1 MSQSEA
7 DYDVKKLEKLL
18 DRMAEE
24 ELSDQDVDELQ
35 EILLSSEQARVK
47 YINFNF
53 VDDSLHWSYA
63 EAALDNKRDNQ
74 YFKETVVNDTDEKK
88 AAIAFPWAAIAA
100 ILAIAFTAFVLT
112 TNSLNSSDVVAT
124 VSADSTAKWAENKG
138 TKLSPGIIKLLEGQA
153 KITFASGAEMT
164 ATAPVEIDIKS
175 NIYARLIRGKVKLY
189 APKSAMG
196 FRLETEA
203 SNFVDIGTEFEVT
216 VDENNTSEIHVLDG
230 VVVARSNYS
239 DEIVP
244 FGKNEAGRVD
254 TFHGNITPLKK
265 KLPPAQ
271 YIAPTGENKPQL
283 NADSRVIFI
292 GERNTDYETYLHMVN
307 QAIYDF
313 NPKNAPTII
322 NAGLTYKFNQKLDTY
337 DQFIK
342 EMNPTHAV
350 LSVASVRPAYNI
362 DHSPE
367 WFETSLT
374 RLCDKL
380 DQDNIKP
387 IIHIGFPVNT
397 SPETLKHYENYNY
410 ILFQVAQQRSY
421 SLARADLIWKKYL
434 KEDKTH
440 KLAQAKGL
448 RYTYAGHQVL
458 ARSVLDCFGYSAVK
472 VPLKL
477 RLKALPGILKNWQ
490 WQEYETPS
498 PITAKLF
505 QELNHAS
512 WPQISLPMPA
522 DRGHTAKFINPY
534 MNYEY
539 QTKELG
545 FALEMSGVYE
555 NTIRAVSEFES
566 EGGNLFLNIGGGVKE
581 IWLNGE
587 MITSGLTNMFLDGR
601 HPGGRRFPVKLKGGK
616 NKIILDCTM
625 NFFVS
630 LTETNDWGLQ
640 KPE

>member
-1 MSQSEA
+1 MSQDKP

-24 ELSDQDVDELQ
+24 ELSEQDVDELQ
-35 EILLSSEQARVK
+35 EILLSSEQARAK

-63 EAALDNKRDNQ
+63 EAALDNKRDND
-74 YFKETVVNDTDEKK
+74 YFKETVVDDQREKK
-88 AAIAFPWAAIAA
+88 APISFPWTAIAA
-100 ILAIAFTAFVLT
+100 ILAITFTLFSMNTVSQ
-112 TNSLNSSDVVAT
+112 NSPEVVAT
-124 VSADSTAKWAENKG
+124 ISADSTAKWAEDKG
-138 TKLSPGIIKLLEGQA
+138 TSLSTGVIKLLEGQA
-153 KITFASGAEMT
+153 KITFESGAEMT
-164 ATAPVEIDIKS
+164 ATGPAEIDIKS
-175 NIYARLIRGKVKLY
+175 HIYARLIRGKVKLY

-254 TFHGNITPLKK
+254 TFHGKITPLQKE
-265 KLPPAQ
+265 LPPAQ
-271 YIAPTGENKPQL
+271 YIGPMGQNKPQL
-283 NADSRVIFI
+283 TADSRIVFI
-292 GERNTDYETYLHMVN
+292 GERNTDYETYLHMIN

-313 NPKNAPTII
+313 DPKKAPTLI

-342 EMNPTHAV
+342 EMKPTHAV

-367 WFETSLT
+367 WFESSLT

-421 SLARADLIWKKYL
+421 SLARADLIWQKYL
-434 KEDKTH
+434 KENKTH
-440 KLAQAKGL
+440 KLAQSKGL

-458 ARSVLDCFGYSAVK
+458 ARSILDCFGYSAVK

-477 RLKALPGILKNWQ
+477 RLKALPGIINNWQ
-490 WQEYETPS
+490 WQEYETPT
-498 PITAKLF
+498 PITADLF
-505 QELNHAS
+505 QNLNSTS
-512 WPQISLPMPA
+512 WPKLTLPMPA
-522 DRGHTAKFINPY
+522 DKGLTSKFINPY
-534 MNYEY
+534 MNYEH
-539 QTKELG
+539 QAKELG
-545 FALEMSGVYE
+545 FGLEMTGVYD

-601 HPGGRRFPVKLKGGK
+601 HPGGRRFPVKLKKGK